1 MSKDIRKRHVLTKYH
16 ISRTALEGW
25 IRTVRKHG
33 YIRNWNYMY
42 SGVKA
47 DLPKLWQDLRKKEP
61 QTELE
66 KLQAERPMPEGREC
80 VAKK

>member
-1 MSKDIRKRHVLTKYH
+1 
-16 ISRTALEGW
+16 
-25 IRTVRKHG
+25 
-33 YIRNWNYMY
+33 MY

-80 VAKK
+80 VAKKVKTLVKEQETRARFNGQKPSTN

>member
-1 MSKDIRKRHVLTKYH
+1 MSKDIRKRHALTKYY

-47 DLPKLWQDLRKKEP
+47 DLPKIWQDLRKKEP
-61 QTELE
+61 QTNW
-66 KLQAERPMPEGREC
+66 KSFRGKPAPEGREC